1 MSPVRPGNSLKRTTN
16 AAEMRSSDGAR
27 TAERRV
33 RARRYADL
41 IKDPVAVVTSIYASF
56 GWTVSPAFKAAMV
69 DYLAKNAEK
78 RGKNKRLA
86 KFHRYSLEE
95 YGLDAGEVDARF
107 SRYATAHL

>member
-1 MSPVRPGNSLKRTTN
+1 
-16 AAEMRSSDGAR
+16 MRSSDGAR

-56 GWTVSPAFKAAMV
+56 GRTVSPAFKAAMV